1 MKICVLC
8 SVLFFL
14 HGTLI
19 KAAETFDIQKF
30 ITQQREMAAKNTSPQ
45 LHACTHLKDIETL
58 LYQEEKDALN
68 EYFTA
73 CNVPK
78 DKQVEFHDAFE
89 QGMKTLNSYHIKIAS
104 YFLGKNATHDTKNI
118 NADLLQK
125 AKDIIMQYGLNPNRI
140 DIIYDDAHFQKE
152 PTCSAYATTFGE
164 LLNHPLRIVMSDAA
178 TIALNIKSIVLNT
191 QTIAHEVTHIKEG
204 HTVKT
209 GAAEIIA
216 AKFKKNNSPEI
227 QKAFLEWKKNLEKQ
241 ADLFPLLRLD
251 NDDITK
257 QLMQKKIADCLYE
270 HLKIDPVRIQQQG
283 SEVHYHPKY
292 SELLPYI
299 IKIQTLKNNGALSLY
314 KKKSYQ
320 YSWYRYGGIGIVVAM
335 GLCYYWYSYKT
346 HIPLRIT
353 NH

>member
-1 MKICVLC
+1 MKIYVLY
-8 SVLFFL
+8 SILFFL
-14 HGTLI
+14 YGTLI
-19 KAAETFDIQKF
+19 KTAENFDIQKF
-30 ITQQREMAAKNTSPQ
+30 IAQQREIAAKNTSPQ
-45 LHACTHLKDIETL
+45 LHACTHLKAIETL
-58 LYQEEKDALN
+58 LYKEEKDALN
-68 EYFTA
+68 AYFAA

-104 YFLGKNATHDTKNI
+104 YFLGKKAVHDTENI
-118 NADLLQK
+118 DADLLQK
-125 AKDIIMQYGLNPNRI
+125 AKDIILQYGLNPNRI

-152 PTCSAYATTFGE
+152 PTCSAYTTTSGE

-178 TIALNIKSIVLNT
+178 TIALNINSIVLNA

-204 HTVKT
+204 HTVKS
-209 GAAEIIA
+209 GAAEMIA

-251 NDDITK
+251 NDDIIK

-270 HLKIDPVRIQQQG
+270 LLEIDPIRIQQQR

-314 KKKSYQ
+314 KKNFYQ
-320 YSWYRYGGIGIVVAM
+320 YSWYRYGGIGVVIVM
-335 GLCYYWYSYKT
+335 GLCYCWYTYKAPV
-346 HIPLRIT
+346 PLRIT